1 MARPPPASTKNR
13 EDNTMAFDG
22 ISVSALT
29 YELNE
34 RLTGGRISKIIQ
46 PERDALLL
54 HIKTREETA
63 KLLLSAN
70 PSLPLAY
77 ITDKNLNGPP
87 QAPAFLMLLRKH
99 LAGARILSVKQPG
112 LERVIRLEAEHF
124 DEMGDLCRHSL
135 ILEIMGKHSNL
146 ILADQEEVICDAIR
160 RIGSGTSS
168 VREVLPGRP
177 YFIPNT
183 QDKVAMG
190 DGSFWQRLSI
200 WPGPVEK
207 ALSGLLTGISPQM
220 ARELALQA
228 DLEGSEDAAALTES
242 QKEGLKDALNRLQ
255 EQLTAHAFSP
265 RIYYHNGEAAEFS
278 ALPLSLY
285 GEMDYLEYDSM
296 SSLLFTYYAERNST
310 SRIKQRSAELRHL
323 LTQTLERDSRKRDL
337 MEKQLKDAEKRDKY
351 KLWGELIQSF
361 GYGLSPGAKELAA
374 KNYYDNDAELI
385 IPLDET
391 LSPQENAAKY
401 FERYQKLKRTY
412 EATLVQ
418 MEETERELEYLRSV
432 EQALSMAEG
441 EEDLAAIK
449 EELTSGGYIRSRGG
463 SGKKKGAGKRGTA
476 QPLHYTSSEGFDFYV
491 GKNNL
496 QNETVTFELASGNDW
511 WFHAK
516 GIAGSHV
523 IVKTG
528 GRELSDKGFEEA
540 AALAAWYSSAPRE
553 GKCEVDYTRRKEI
566 KKPGSYKPGMVIYHT
581 NYSMM
586 VTPSLEGLTAIP
598 K

>member
-1 MARPPPASTKNR
+1 
-13 EDNTMAFDG
+13 MAFDG
-22 ISVSALT
+22 ISVAALT

-34 RLTGGRISKIIQ
+34 RLSGGRISKIIQ

-54 HIKTREETA
+54 HIKTREEA
-63 KLLLSAN
+63 VKLLFSAN

-77 ITDKNLNGPP
+77 ITDKNLSGPP

-99 LAGARILSVKQPG
+99 LAGARILSISQPG
-112 LERVIRLEAEHF
+112 LERVIRLEAEHL

-146 ILADQEEVICDAIR
+146 ILTDQEDLICDAIR

-183 QDKVAMG
+183 QDKLAMG
-190 DGSFWQRLSI
+190 DGSFWQRLSA

-220 ARELALQA
+220 ARELVLQA
-228 DLEGSEDAAALTES
+228 GLEGSEDASALTEP
-242 QKEGLKDALNRLQ
+242 QKEGLEGALSRLR
-255 EQLTAHAFSP
+255 EHLAAHAFSP

-296 SSLLFTYYAERNST
+296 SQLLFTYYAERNSQ

-323 LTQTLERDSRKRDL
+323 VTQSLERNSRKRDL
-337 MEKQLKDAEKRDKY
+337 MEKQLKDAEKREKY

-361 GYGLSPGAKELAA
+361 GYGISPGARELTAR
-374 KNYYDNDAELI
+374 NYYDNDAEI
-385 IPLDET
+385 TIPLDET
-391 LSPQENAAKY
+391 LTPQENAARY
-401 FERYQKLKRTY
+401 FDRYQKLKRTL
-412 EATLVQ
+412 EATLLQ
-418 MEETERELEYLRSV
+418 IEETDRELEYLRSV
-432 EQALSMAEG
+432 EQALNMAEG

-449 EELTSGGYIRSRGG
+449 EELTAGGYIRSRGG
-463 SGKKKGAGKRGTA
+463 SGKKKGAGKTRPA

-496 QNETVTFELASGNDW
+496 QNEPVTFQLASGGDW

-540 AALAAWYSSAPRE
+540 SALAAWYSSAPKE
-553 GKCEVDYTRRKEI
+553 GKCEVDYTRRKEL
-566 KKPGSYKPGMVIYHT
+566 KKPGSAKPGMVICHT

-586 VTPSLEGLTAIP
+586 VTPSLEGL
-598 K
+598 

>member
-1 MARPPPASTKNR
+1 MAL
-13 EDNTMAFDG
+13 DG
-22 ISVSALT
+22 ICIAALT

-34 RLTGGRISKIIQ
+34 RLAGGRISKIVQ

-54 HIKTREETA
+54 HIKTREETV

-77 ITDKNLNGPP
+77 ITDKNLSGPP
-87 QAPAFLMLLRKH
+87 QAPAFLMLIRKH
-99 LAGARILSVKQPG
+99 LSGARVISVTQPG
-112 LERVIRLEAEHF
+112 LERVIRLEAEHL
-124 DEMGDLCRHSL
+124 DELGDPCRHVL

-146 ILADQEEVICDAIR
+146 ILCDSGDVVCDAIR

-183 QDKVAMG
+183 QDKLPPEAIG
-190 DGSFWQRLSI
+190 DGSFWLRLAA

-207 ALSGLLTGISPQM
+207 ALGGLLTGISAQM
-220 ARELALQA
+220 ARELILQA
-228 DLEGSEDAAALTES
+228 GLDGSESAAGLTQAERDRLQAALERLIT
-242 QKEGLKDALNRLQ
+242 QLQ
-255 EQLTAHAFSP
+255 EHDFAP
-265 RIYYHNGEAAEFS
+265 RIYYHGEQAVEFS
-278 ALPLSLY
+278 AFPLALY
-285 GEMDYLEYDSM
+285 AQEEAVPFDSM
-296 SSLLFTYYAERNST
+296 SELLFTYYSERNAA

-323 LTQTLERDSRKRDL
+323 VTQTMERDSRKRDL
-337 MEKQLKDAEKRDKY
+337 MVKQLKDAEKRDKF

-361 GYGLSPGAKELAA
+361 GYGVEPGAKQLTAR
-374 KNYYDNDAELI
+374 NYYDGDAEVT
-385 IPLDET
+385 IPLDDT

-412 EATLVQ
+412 EATQVQ
-418 MEETERELEYLRSV
+418 MAETDQELEYLRSV
-432 EQALSMAEG
+432 EHALNMAET
-441 EEDLAAIK
+441 EADLAVIK
-449 EELTSGGYIRSRGG
+449 QELTAGGYIRARQSAAR
-463 SGKKKGAGKRGTA
+463 KGAARPAKSA
-476 QPLHYTSSEGFDFYV
+476 PLHYVSDEGFEFFA

-523 IVKTG
+523 IVRTG
-528 GRELSDKGFEEA
+528 GRELTDRGFEQA
-540 AALAAWYSSAPRE
+540 AALAAWYSSAPRG
-553 GKCEVDYTRRKEI
+553 GKVEVDYTRRKEI
-566 KKPGSYKPGMVIYHT
+566 KKPGAYKPGMVIYHT

-586 VTPSLEGLTAIP
+586 VTPSLEGLEP
-598 K
+598 VP